1 MFDDTSV
8 ADVQESSNESSESV
22 SLEQIEAEAAVE
34 AAPAVQEQTP
44 SEAVEAIPAEEPE
57 AAAEESASKQ
67 NDEVFYKEPTRKRIE
82 RLSRKFRDEESAKE
96 AEARRADAAE
106 ERVKELEVAASSEPS
121 EPLPDPSVTPLEEDF
136 ETQDEYL
143 KELTK
148 WEVSQ
153 QLKEKDQ
160 ALEAAQNEARARK
173 NHHELMNSWEDQVRV
188 ATETHPDFEEV
199 VTIRPNNPAI
209 EAEIMDSPYGAEMA
223 YYYGTNREEAER
235 VFAMP
240 AYLAAREIHR
250 LEHEFAA
257 VAPLPAEA
265 SDREPTETKPAA
277 PPKPARP
284 PKPGRPLGAS
294 APSVT
299 KTFGNMTPAEYY
311 KHREKARSSEEI

>member
-1 MFDDTSV
+1 MFDDTPA
-8 ADVQESSNESSESV
+8 ADVQESSDESSESV
-22 SLEQIEAEAAVE
+22 SLEQIETEAAIE
-34 AAPAVQEQTP
+34 AAPTNAAPPAPET
-44 SEAVEAIPAEEPE
+44 EAATENAEEIAEPKTRFEKRVSQKEQKINDLTREEKEVERRIEGRKAELVALE
-57 AAAEESASKQ
+57 ATPVAEEAPQRDPK
-67 NDEVFYKEPTRKRIE
+67 EV
-82 RLSRKFRDEESAKE
+82 
-96 AEARRADAAE
+96 
-106 ERVKELEVAASSEPS
+106 
-121 EPLPDPSVTPLEEDF
+121 PLEEDF
-136 ETQDEYL
+136 ETTDEYL
-143 KELTK
+143 KELATWAAK
-148 WEVSQ
+148 TEI
-153 QLKEKDQ
+153 KAKDD
-160 ALEAAQNEARARK
+160 AVEAAQDEARARK
-173 NHHELMNSWEDQVRV
+173 NHYELMNSWEDRVRV

-240 AYLAAREIHR
+240 AYLAAREIHK